1 MAAACLDARIPQPFE
16 CRPFNR
22 MTPAQLRLLQQS
34 FTQIE
39 PLAEQ
44 FGAMFH
50 ERLFE
55 IAPDIEP
62 MLRADPAARHSKF
75 MTVIG
80 EVMQLHLRAMIS
92 LPVTAQ
98 ATGEVTLPGAFSS
111 GKLHVA
117 QGVRMADFERMK
129 EALIW
134 VLEQALGAD
143 MTPEMRDAWLTAYD
157 IVVRAMQSG
166 MNGGENEEPEPG
178 NNMRQRLD
186 IADEE
191 EGDATLLEMLGE
203 R

>member
-1 MAAACLDARIPQPFE
+1 MAAARLDTRIPAPFE
-16 CRPFNR
+16 CRPFIR

-44 FGAMFH
+44 FGAMFY

-92 LPVTAQ
+92 LPATAQ
-98 ATGEVTLPGAFSS
+98 AAGEVTLPGAFSS

-117 QGVRMADFERMK
+117 QGVRMADFEKMK

-143 MTPEMRDAWLTAYD
+143 MTPEVRDAWLTAYD

-166 MNGGENEEPEPG
+166 MKSGEGEEPEPG
-178 NNMRQRLD
+178 SDAQQRPD
-186 IADEE
+186 PADEE
-191 EGDATLLEMLGE
+191 EGAATLLKMLGE

>member
-1 MAAACLDARIPQPFE
+1 
-16 CRPFNR
+16 

-34 FTQIE
+34 FAKIE

-44 FGAMFH
+44 FGAMFY

-62 MLRADPAARHSKF
+62 MLRADPAAQQSKF

-92 LPVTAQ
+92 LPVTAH
-98 ATGEVTLPGAFSS
+98 AAGEVALPGAFEA
-111 GKLHVA
+111 GKLHAA
-117 QGVRMADFERMK
+117 QGVSMADFESMK
-129 EALIW
+129 VALIW

-143 MTPEMRDAWLTAYD
+143 MTLEMRDAWLTAYD
-157 IVVRAMQSG
+157 IVVRAMQCGMKSG
-166 MNGGENEEPEPG
+166 EDDEPEPD
-178 NNMRQRLD
+178 NNLRHRFD

-191 EGDATLLEMLGE
+191 DGAATLMKMLGE